1 MTIAIYD
8 TSAPMFFD
16 GKLLGVT
23 ALKSCSGNK
32 LALLPL
38 DEGSNPSGAAN
49 ILRWRNGRRTE

>member
-23 ALKSCSGNK
+23 ALKSCMGNK

-38 DEGSNPSGAAN
+38 DEGSNPSGAAISPHGEN
-49 ILRWRNGRRTE
+49 DLSHD